1 MEEESYKITDIFD
14 VTLLQKFESAFS
26 ELTGLSCIITD
37 TDGKPV
43 THGANYTTLCG
54 KYITNSSIGRER
66 CAECVRNG
74 VKLALDNNSSCPYTC
89 HGGLIDFAAPLMAGE
104 QLIGSIIGGQ
114 VLIGKPDPDVIAEAA
129 NALGIS
135 INDYIEL
142 LKKVP
147 VMPLPTVKKCAKF
160 LYQIADIISN
170 LSYHNYVAMQSNK
183 EIEHE
188 SQMKSDFLAN
198 MSHEIRTPMNGVIG
212 MAEMALRENL
222 PPTARDYILQ
232 IKSSG
237 KTLLA
242 IINDILDFSKIES
255 GKMDI
260 NMIDYQPL
268 SIVNDIGNMLITRI
282 EDKDVEL
289 ILDINPNIPCGLL
302 GDNIR
307 IKQVIVNIVNN
318 ATKFTQHG
326 QVALHIT
333 YAPKSE
339 DEITLLVAVEDTGIG
354 IKKQDMGKLF
364 HSFKQLDSKRN
375 RNIEGTG
382 LGLSISKQLLTL
394 MYGDIDVSSE
404 YGKGSTFSFSL
415 PQRVINSKPSIMLN
429 DRDNTIIAGIFNNQY
444 VKNQFTIDV
453 NRLGAKLVMLNSDT
467 ELNAILDNKTNY
479 FFIEQPMF
487 NDKIKD
493 FIESHTDITGVLVT
507 DFFST
512 VTYDIPNLIVIK
524 KPLYVMNIAAI
535 CNHEDIHMG
544 YSTSSDN
551 VFTFV
556 APEANILIVD
566 DNAINLT
573 VVRGLLEPLRMKID
587 TAASGK
593 EALEM
598 ISQNRYNIIFMDHMM
613 PEMDGIETTH
623 IIREKFKDYDTV
635 PIIALTAN
643 AVDGAS
649 EMFLLEGMNDFV
661 AKPIELNVIVGKLER
676 WLPKS
681 MQKPIA
687 ESPKSSSDSNSS
699 SRKSAIA
706 IKELDTASALK
717 LLGSEKLFWDVLKDY
732 YRVIDKKTNLI
743 STYEKNEDWHSY
755 TIEVHSLK
763 SASRQIGA
771 TKLADLAEA
780 MEKAGNARDGKLIHE
795 KTGELLKMYSDLKL
809 VLDPYFPKEEE
820 NDDGK
825 QSLSADTLFK
835 YLTLIKAASDDL
847 DSDTLEKIVKEMK
860 KYKFIEWEKEQF
872 TKICNAVD
880 DIDTETCFSLAD
892 EWIGKL

>member
-1 MEEESYKITDIFD
+1 MEDESYKLTDIFD
-14 VTLLQKFESAFS
+14 LSLLQKFESAFS
-26 ELTGLSCIITD
+26 EMTGLACIITD
-37 TDGKPV
+37 ADGRPV
-43 THGANYTTLCG
+43 TTGTNYTALCG
-54 KYITNSSIGRER
+54 VYIRNSSIGRER

-74 VKLALDNNSSCPYTC
+74 VKLALDNGSSCPYTC
-89 HGGLIDFAAPLMAGE
+89 HGGLIDFAAPLMAGD

-114 VLIGKPDPDVIAEAA
+114 VLTGKPDTDVIVNAA
-129 NALGIS
+129 NTLGIS
-135 INDYIEL
+135 VNDYIEL

-147 VMPLPTVKKCAKF
+147 VMPVPVIQKCAKF

-170 LSYHNYVAMQSNK
+170 LSYHNYVAMQNNK

-382 LGLSISKQLLTL
+382 LGLSISKQLLAL

-404 YGKGSTFSFSL
+404 YGKGSTFSFTL

-429 DRDNTIIAGIFNNQY
+429 DKDNTAIAGIFHNQY
-444 VKNQFTIDV
+444 VKSQFTIDV
-453 NRLGAKLVMLNSDT
+453 NRLGAKLIMLNSDE
-467 ELNAILDNKTNY
+467 ELDSVLDNKANY

-487 NDKIKD
+487 NDKIKY
-493 FIESHTDITGVLVT
+493 FIENNPDITGILVT

-512 VTYDIPNLIVIK
+512 VTYDIPNLIIIK

-551 VFTFV
+551 VFTFI

-598 ISQNRYNIIFMDHMM
+598 ISQNHYNIIFMDHMM

-623 IIREKFKDYDTV
+623 IIREKFRNYDTV

-687 ESPKSSSDSNSS
+687 ESPKDNAVANVNSK
-699 SRKSAIA
+699 KSVMA
-706 IKELDTASALK
+706 IKELDTVSALK

-732 YRVIDKKTNLI
+732 YRVIDKKINLI
-743 STYEKNEDWHSY
+743 NTYEQAEDWHSY

-771 TKLADLAEA
+771 TELATRAEE

-795 KTGELLKMYSDLKL
+795 KTGALIKMYSDLKL
-809 VLDPYFPKEEE
+809 VLDPYFPKVEE

-825 QSLSADTLFK
+825 PPIPGNALTK
-835 YLTLIKAASDDL
+835 YLTYVKTASDNL
-847 DSDTLEKIVKEMK
+847 DSDALEKIVKEMK
-860 KYKFIEWEKEQF
+860 KYKYTDWEKEQF
-872 TKICNAVD
+872 EKICNAVD
-880 DIDTETCFSLAD
+880 DIDTETCFSLAN
-892 EWIGKL
+892 EWLENL

>member
-43 THGANYTTLCG
+43 THGTNYTTLCG

-135 INDYIEL
+135 IKDYIEL

-333 YAPKSE
+333 
-339 DEITLLVAVEDTGIG
+339 
-354 IKKQDMGKLF
+354 
-364 HSFKQLDSKRN
+364 
-375 RNIEGTG
+375 
-382 LGLSISKQLLTL
+382 
-394 MYGDIDVSSE
+394 
-404 YGKGSTFSFSL
+404 
-415 PQRVINSKPSIMLN
+415 
-429 DRDNTIIAGIFNNQY
+429 
-444 VKNQFTIDV
+444 
-453 NRLGAKLVMLNSDT
+453 
-467 ELNAILDNKTNY
+467 
-479 FFIEQPMF
+479 
-487 NDKIKD
+487 
-493 FIESHTDITGVLVT
+493 
-507 DFFST
+507 
-512 VTYDIPNLIVIK
+512 
-524 KPLYVMNIAAI
+524 
-535 CNHEDIHMG
+535 
-544 YSTSSDN
+544 
-551 VFTFV
+551 
-556 APEANILIVD
+556 
-566 DNAINLT
+566 
-573 VVRGLLEPLRMKID
+573 
-587 TAASGK
+587 
-593 EALEM
+593 
-598 ISQNRYNIIFMDHMM
+598 
-613 PEMDGIETTH
+613 
-623 IIREKFKDYDTV
+623 
-635 PIIALTAN
+635 
-643 AVDGAS
+643 
-649 EMFLLEGMNDFV
+649 
-661 AKPIELNVIVGKLER
+661 
-676 WLPKS
+676 
-681 MQKPIA
+681 
-687 ESPKSSSDSNSS
+687 
-699 SRKSAIA
+699 
-706 IKELDTASALK
+706 
-717 LLGSEKLFWDVLKDY
+717 
-732 YRVIDKKTNLI
+732 
-743 STYEKNEDWHSY
+743 
-755 TIEVHSLK
+755 
-763 SASRQIGA
+763 
-771 TKLADLAEA
+771 
-780 MEKAGNARDGKLIHE
+780 
-795 KTGELLKMYSDLKL
+795 
-809 VLDPYFPKEEE
+809 
-820 NDDGK
+820 
-825 QSLSADTLFK
+825 
-835 YLTLIKAASDDL
+835 
-847 DSDTLEKIVKEMK
+847 
-860 KYKFIEWEKEQF
+860 
-872 TKICNAVD
+872 
-880 DIDTETCFSLAD
+880 
-892 EWIGKL
+892 